1 LRILFVILIK
11 KNKKPNKKMSSNDNK
26 NSYFMVSLKR
36 NALCP
41 IKTMPQFEDSM
52 EPVLSKMNATYE
64 TYSVSK
70 VKTERDEFIDEAIF
84 LFKTNTRKRL
94 GLLRN
99 ALSKNLNIIEFS
111 NEIDDFK
118 KATYLSGRCEALT
131 KAEFNEALNR
141 FKENNNFKIHQENKL
156 NYKYSA
162 KDIEILFDDKNWHKW
177 QKKLYDLIFNAQG
190 RIKPADNRKI
200 IFIEDPKGNSG
211 KSSFL
216 KYLYYKYKNDIGLIT
231 EGTSSQLKRCI
242 TVQGGK
248 KIYCVDLPRTADISS
263 SGLSNALESLKN
275 GLITS
280 VMYGG
285 GTEADQLLITPPWII
300 VTGNDLSGSTWT
312 PDRWEVYRITEN
324 LDWQNIS
331 DKKRKEAIKEI
342 ELLRNEKK
350 INMIKRERNV
360 KLILKSKN
368 LTKLLRAE

>member
-1 LRILFVILIK
+1 MDYT
-11 KNKKPNKKMSSNDNK
+11 NTNK

-41 IKTMPQFEDSM
+41 IKTVEQFEDSM

-64 TYSVSK
+64 TYSISK
-70 VKTERDEFIDEAIF
+70 VTTQNNEQTEETIF

-94 GLLRN
+94 SLLRN
-99 ALSKNLNIIEFS
+99 TLAKSINIVEFS
-111 NEIDDFK
+111 DETDDYK
-118 KATYLSGRCEALT
+118 KATYLSGKCQALT
-131 KAEFNEALNR
+131 KTEFNIFLNK
-141 FKENNNFKIHQENKL
+141 FKESNEYKIHQENQL
-156 NYKYSA
+156 NYKYDA
-162 KDIEILFDDKNWHKW
+162 KDIEILFDNKNWHKW
-177 QKKLYDLIFNAQG
+177 QKNLYELVFNKQG

-231 EGTSSQLKRCI
+231 EGTSTQLKKCL
-242 TVQGGK
+242 TTQGGK
-248 KIYCVDLPRTADISS
+248 KIYCVDLPRTSDSSIST

-285 GTEADQLLITPPWII
+285 GNDTDQLLITPPWII

-312 PDRWEVYRITEN
+312 PDRWEVYKITKDLNWE
-324 LDWQNIS
+324 NIS
-331 DKKRKEAIKEI
+331 DKKQKEAIKEI
-342 ELLRNEKK
+342 ELKRKEKK
-350 INMIKRERNV
+350 VEMIKREKRV
-360 KLILKSKN
+360 EEALKGYKI
-368 LTKLLRAE
+368 LTK